1 MCTSCPPLVLFVLKH
16 KPVGMSTQTYFQ
28 IRSSPLFTLNH
39 QPHHITLNPS
49 MPHTNRKIEFDSACP
64 LYGPISL
71 RSTSDGRGGG
81 GPSITSA
88 THTAACRYVELRG
101 DPTGVQSYSQLAL
114 VYNVSKQSIQQC
126 VQKWESKAQL
136 GDARML
142 RWFQHQE
149 DRAQESAAAALCR
162 YGLVCVCLLFGTN
175 RLNAFFYL
183 HKECCLR
190 LCCSR

>member
-1 MCTSCPPLVLFVLKH
+1 
-16 KPVGMSTQTYFQ
+16 
-28 IRSSPLFTLNH
+28 
-39 QPHHITLNPS
+39 
-49 MPHTNRKIEFDSACP
+49 MPHTNRKIEFDSSWP

-71 RSTSDGRGGG
+71 RATSDGRGGR
-81 GPSITSA
+81 GPSITCA

-175 RLNAFFYL
+175 RLNTFSTCTKSVVSEVCAWFSV
-183 HKECCLR
+183 HVVTVPVCHVN
-190 LCCSR
+190 S